1 MHWYHWTRNE
11 KPSGEPE
18 WANSRNLLISAG
30 PTSRRRKGTDVWHEP
45 AEQIFAAAVYDPGI
59 YGNDTEPRW
68 KSAEGCRAWIRQC
81 LTMAPG
87 SGIVGVLMPAP
98 AADSGPARTL
108 RRVLLRDGVLRAIV
122 AGFGDRHLWLLKEPG
137 DERPHHVLLI
147 DAVGDPALVASAW
160 RAFRSDPT
168 HPDAARF
175 AVRAVDRLDERID
188 LTPVAAVTVESGTY
202 AVLRAEY
209 LAVPAETPPLLE
221 SHEQVHGVVTLGEL
235 AEAGMVGFQQS
246 PPTVATG
253 AGVTPMLTAK
263 DVRLARSPSRYGNAE
278 VAGAVL
284 IRAGDIAVARAERA
298 VEVCA
303 AAGTLL
309 GPGIDLVRVDTQALD
324 PHFLAGVLR
333 AALDGATSGD
343 IDLYQVGVPR
353 LPAAEQRRYATVF
366 IQLRRLEAGWH
377 KRRAELEQLVRLGYQ
392 GLATGLLRPAGP
404 GE

>member
-1 MHWYHWTRNE
+1 MRE
-11 KPSGEPE
+11 
-18 WANSRNLLISAG
+18 NSYSLLISAD
-30 PTSRRRKGTDVWHEP
+30 PTSRRGKGIDVWPES
-45 AEQIFAAAVYDPGI
+45 AEQIFAAAVYDPRI
-59 YGNDTEPRW
+59 YGNDTDPRW

-81 LTMAPG
+81 LTMAPE
-87 SGIVGVLMPAP
+87 SGIVGVLLPAP

-108 RRVLLRDGVLRAIV
+108 RRTLLRDGVLRAIV
-122 AGFGDRHLWLLKEPG
+122 AGFEDRHLWLLKEPG
-137 DERPHHVLLI
+137 EQRPHHVLLI
-147 DAVGDPALVASAW
+147 DAAEDPALVAAVW

-175 AVRAVDRLDERID
+175 AVRALDRLDERID
-188 LTPVAAVTVESGTY
+188 LTPVTV
-202 AVLRAEY
+202 
-209 LAVPAETPPLLE
+209 VPAESRAYSALRAQYLADPAEPPPLLE
-221 SHEQVHGVVTLGEL
+221 THEPAHGVVTLGEL

-263 DVRLARSPSRYGNAE
+263 DVRLARPPSRYGNAD

-303 AAGTLL
+303 EAGPLL
-309 GPGIDLVRVDTQALD
+309 GPGIDLVRVDTPSLD

-353 LPAAEQRRYATVF
+353 LPAAEQRRYATAF

-377 KRRAELEQLVRLGYQ
+377 KRRAEVEQLVRLGYQ
-392 GLATGLLRPAGP
+392 GLAAGLLRPAGP